1 MSMLAGDCSYGA
13 ADGGGRLCVP
23 RFCEAPPA
31 IKAAPWAQMND
42 NYLSVPR
49 VYNFT
54 ATGSDGQLRSTLFE
68 ARADRNYQGYNLEKI
83 CKSVSLAP
91 DLAPCAGASCPPS
104 SPPLKLYEDEG
115 DPSTPKGCK
124 AIKILPTLTKYRDLE
139 LSIVWII
146 VIVYM
151 FYAMA
156 LVCEDFFVPSIT
168 VVCERLHIPEDI
180 ASATL
185 LAMGCNA
192 PELFASIISVF
203 VADSTVGIGTVVGST
218 PFNLYCI
225 VGASATVFAGGIVVD
240 PWMMGRELSA
250 LLVAILM
257 YYFFMAD
264 ELIVWWEALVM
275 VLYYFLIYVPFLA
288 LFPKIKA
295 RLERCFNSRQTATRT
310 VQVDGLTESTAD
322 MPFED
327 VRAISARDAEAAPPL
342 PSDEEANGSIVPA
355 QCPPLLRDVEAA
367 PPLPSDEEAN
377 GAVRTEL
384 SITNHPQFRTL
395 LQDCRARLLER
406 PQHLKGFTGTLL
418 RYRPYYSRVQLVGLG
433 ARFQRCQFVID
444 DEPSAPVRYKHTDA
458 APESPFFT
466 LPIGQLSK
474 IKLVR
479 QQELLVEWE
488 RDGQKQKIRLLLPPG
503 EPEETMQLC
512 FDLIVL
518 KIDELH
524 VQVRSTKARRNS
536 VKLHLGMEEEVHHEA
551 WYRIPSGRLA
561 KVSFFATLPV
571 RMLVYP
577 CMPDV
582 RQPGKQKYWL
592 VSMVFSMLWMAI
604 FAYIFTSVLDYLGC
618 GWGLTGSLLGLSIGA
633 AGTSFPNLIASVYL
647 ARNGQGSNAC
657 VQAIAANT
665 FNLCIGLGLIWLMHT
680 LHVGN
685 CSHGSHGN
693 NYADCNGCYA
703 PDGFQALCPY
713 WEGTGSAFHAAP
725 GSTKGCLFLSLIFM
739 FIFTLQL
746 IVCNG
751 KVPKWAGRFYLV
763 FYAGYIL
770 YQILAAFI
778 GSVLIFIEPWYFAI

>member
-1 MSMLAGDCSYGA
+1 MSSMLANVNVNVMLAGDCNYGA

-68 ARADRNYQGYNLEKI
+68 ARDDRYYQGYNLEKI

-91 DLAPCAGASCPPS
+91 YLAPCAGASCPPS
-104 SPPLKLYEDEG
+104 SPPEKLYEDEG
-115 DPSTPKGCK
+115 DPHTPKGCK
-124 AIKILPTLTKYRDLE
+124 AIKILPTLTKYQDVE

-156 LVCEDFFVPSIT
+156 LVCEEFFVPSIT
-168 VVCERLHIPEDI
+168 VVCEMFHIPEDI

-225 VGASATVFAGGIVVD
+225 VGASATVVAGGLVVD

-250 LLVAILM
+250 LLVSILM
-257 YYFFMAD
+257 YYIFMAD
-264 ELIVWWEALVM
+264 ELVVWWEALIM

-310 VQVDGLTESTAD
+310 VQVDGPTESTAD
-322 MPFED
+322 TPFED
-327 VRAISARDAEAAPPL
+327 VRAIRDEEAASPL
-342 PSDEEANGSIVPA
+342 PSDEKANEAI
-355 QCPPLLRDVEAA
+355 
-367 PPLPSDEEAN
+367 
-377 GAVRTEL
+377 RTELSILTDL
-384 SITNHPQFRTL
+384 SITNHPQFHTL
-395 LQDCRARLLER
+395 LKDCRARLLER

-444 DEPSAPVRYKHTDA
+444 DDPSAPVRYKHTDA

-466 LPIGQLSK
+466 LPIGQLSE

-479 QQELLVEWE
+479 QQELRVEWE

-512 FDLIVL
+512 FDLFVL

-536 VKLHLGMEEEVHHEA
+536 VKLHLGMEEEMHHEV

-561 KVSFFATLPV
+561 KVSFFATLPI

-633 AGTSFPNLIASVYL
+633 AGTSFPNMIASMYL
-647 ARNGQGSNAC
+647 ARIGQGSNAC

-685 CSHGSHGN
+685 CSYGSQGN

-725 GSTKGCLFLSLIFM
+725 GSTKGCLFMSLIFM
-739 FIFTLQL
+739 VIFTLQL
-746 IVCNG
+746 IVCKG
-751 KVPKWAGRFYLV
+751 KVPKWAGRIYLAI
-763 FYAGYIL
+763 YAGYIL

-778 GSVLIFIEPWYFAI
+778 DSVLIFILPWYFAM

>member
-1 MSMLAGDCSYGA
+1 
-13 ADGGGRLCVP
+13 
-23 RFCEAPPA
+23 
-31 IKAAPWAQMND
+31 
-42 NYLSVPR
+42 
-49 VYNFT
+49 
-54 ATGSDGQLRSTLFE
+54 
-68 ARADRNYQGYNLEKI
+68 
-83 CKSVSLAP
+83 
-91 DLAPCAGASCPPS
+91 
-104 SPPLKLYEDEG
+104 
-115 DPSTPKGCK
+115 
-124 AIKILPTLTKYRDLE
+124 
-139 LSIVWII
+139 
-146 VIVYM
+146 
-151 FYAMA
+151 
-156 LVCEDFFVPSIT
+156 
-168 VVCERLHIPEDI
+168 
-180 ASATL
+180 
-185 LAMGCNA
+185 
-192 PELFASIISVF
+192 
-203 VADSTVGIGTVVGST
+203 
-218 PFNLYCI
+218 
-225 VGASATVFAGGIVVD
+225 
-240 PWMMGRELSA
+240 
-250 LLVAILM
+250 
-257 YYFFMAD
+257 
-264 ELIVWWEALVM
+264 
-275 VLYYFLIYVPFLA
+275 
-288 LFPKIKA
+288 
-295 RLERCFNSRQTATRT
+295 
-310 VQVDGLTESTAD
+310 
-322 MPFED
+322 
-327 VRAISARDAEAAPPL
+327 
-342 PSDEEANGSIVPA
+342 
-355 QCPPLLRDVEAA
+355 VEAA

-377 GAVRTEL
+377 GAVWTEL

-604 FAYIFTSVLDYLGC
+604 FAYIFTSVVDYVGC
-618 GWGLTGSLLGLSIGA
+618 AWGLTGSLLGLSIGA
-633 AGTSFPNLIASVYL
+633 AGTSFPNMIASMYL
-647 ARNGQGSNAC
+647 ARIGQGSNAC

-685 CSHGSHGN
+685 CSYGSHGN

-725 GSTKGCLFLSLIFM
+725 GSTKGCLLLSLIFM
-739 FIFTLQL
+739 VIFTLQL
-746 IVCNG
+746 IVCKG
-751 KVPKWAGRFYLV
+751 KVPKWAGRIYLAI
-763 FYAGYIL
+763 YAGYIL

-778 GSVLIFIEPWYFAI
+778 DSVLIFIEPWYFAI

>member
-1 MSMLAGDCSYGA
+1 MLAGDCSYGA

-68 ARADRNYQGYNLEKI
+68 ARADRNYRGYNLEKI

-104 SPPLKLYEDEG
+104 SPPMQLYEDEG
-115 DPSTPKGCK
+115 DPTTPKGCK
-124 AIKILPTLTKYRDLE
+124 AIKIIPTLTKYQDLE
-139 LSIVWII
+139 LSIVWVI

-156 LVCEDFFVPSIT
+156 LVCEEFFVPSIT

-295 RLERCFNSRQTATRT
+295 RLERCFSSRQTATKT
-310 VQVDGLTESTAD
+310 V
-322 MPFED
+322 
-327 VRAISARDAEAAPPL
+327 
-342 PSDEEANGSIVPA
+342 
-355 QCPPLLRDVEAA
+355 
-367 PPLPSDEEAN
+367 
-377 GAVRTEL
+377 
-384 SITNHPQFRTL
+384 
-395 LQDCRARLLER
+395 
-406 PQHLKGFTGTLL
+406 QHLKGFVGTL
-418 RYRPYYSRVQLVGLG
+418 
-433 ARFQRCQFVID
+433 
-444 DEPSAPVRYKHTDA
+444 
-458 APESPFFT
+458 
-466 LPIGQLSK
+466 LSK

-479 QQELLVEWE
+479 QQELRVEWE

-512 FDLIVL
+512 FDLFVL
-518 KIDELH
+518 KIDEH
-524 VQVRSTKARRNS
+524 RVQVRSTKARQNS

-561 KVSFFATLPV
+561 KVSFFVTLPI
-571 RMLVYP
+571 RMFVYS

-604 FAYIFTSVLDYLGC
+604 FAYIFTSVVDYVGC
-618 GWGLTGSLLGLSIGA
+618 AWGLTGSLLGLSIGA
-633 AGTSFPNLIASVYL
+633 AGTSFPNMIASMYL
-647 ARNGQGSNAC
+647 ARIGQGSNAC

-685 CSHGSHGN
+685 CSYGSHGN

-725 GSTKGCLFLSLIFM
+725 GSTKGCLLLSLIFM
-739 FIFTLQL
+739 VIFTLQL
-746 IVCNG
+746 IVCKG
-751 KVPKWAGRFYLV
+751 KVPKWAGRIYLAI
-763 FYAGYIL
+763 YAGYIL

-778 GSVLIFIEPWYFAI
+778 DSVLIFIKPWYFAI

>member
-1 MSMLAGDCSYGA
+1 
-13 ADGGGRLCVP
+13 
-23 RFCEAPPA
+23 
-31 IKAAPWAQMND
+31 
-42 NYLSVPR
+42 
-49 VYNFT
+49 
-54 ATGSDGQLRSTLFE
+54 
-68 ARADRNYQGYNLEKI
+68 
-83 CKSVSLAP
+83 
-91 DLAPCAGASCPPS
+91 
-104 SPPLKLYEDEG
+104 
-115 DPSTPKGCK
+115 
-124 AIKILPTLTKYRDLE
+124 
-139 LSIVWII
+139 
-146 VIVYM
+146 
-151 FYAMA
+151 
-156 LVCEDFFVPSIT
+156 
-168 VVCERLHIPEDI
+168 
-180 ASATL
+180 
-185 LAMGCNA
+185 
-192 PELFASIISVF
+192 
-203 VADSTVGIGTVVGST
+203 
-218 PFNLYCI
+218 
-225 VGASATVFAGGIVVD
+225 
-240 PWMMGRELSA
+240 
-250 LLVAILM
+250 
-257 YYFFMAD
+257 
-264 ELIVWWEALVM
+264 
-275 VLYYFLIYVPFLA
+275 
-288 LFPKIKA
+288 
-295 RLERCFNSRQTATRT
+295 
-310 VQVDGLTESTAD
+310 

-327 VRAISARDAEAAPPL
+327 VRALREEEAAPPL
-342 PSDEEANGSIVPA
+342 PSDEK
-355 QCPPLLRDVEAA
+355 
-367 PPLPSDEEAN
+367 AN
-377 GAVRTEL
+377 GAIRTEL
-384 SITNHPQFRTL
+384 SITNHPQFCTL

-479 QQELLVEWE
+479 QQELHIEWE

-503 EPEETMQLC
+503 EPEGTMQLC

-582 RQPGKQKYWL
+582 RKPGKQKYWL

-633 AGTSFPNLIASVYL
+633 AGTSFPNMIASMYL
-647 ARNGQGSNAC
+647 ARIGQGSNAC

-680 LHVGN
+680 LHVGS
-685 CSHGSHGN
+685 CSYGSHGN

-739 FIFTLQL
+739 VIFILQL
-746 IVCNG
+746 IVCKG
-751 KVPKWAGRFYLV
+751 KVPKWAGRIYLAI
-763 FYAGYIL
+763 YAGYIL

-778 GSVLIFIEPWYFAI
+778 DSVLIFIEPWYFAI

>member
-1 MSMLAGDCSYGA
+1 MLAGDCSYGA

-68 ARADRNYQGYNLEKI
+68 ARADRNYRGYNLEKI

-225 VGASATVFAGGIVVD
+225 VGASATVVAGGLVVD
-240 PWMMGRELSA
+240 PWTMGRELSA

-264 ELIVWWEALVM
+264 ELVDWWEALIM

-295 RLERCFNSRQTATRT
+295 RLERCFSSRQTATKT

-327 VRAISARDAEAAPPL
+327 VRALREEEAAPPL
-342 PSDEEANGSIVPA
+342 PSDEK
-355 QCPPLLRDVEAA
+355 
-367 PPLPSDEEAN
+367 AN
-377 GAVRTEL
+377 GAIRTEL
-384 SITNHPQFRTL
+384 SITDHPQFRTL

-406 PQHLKGFTGTLL
+406 PQHLKGFVGTLL

-433 ARFQRCQFVID
+433 ARFQGCQFVID

-479 QQELLVEWE
+479 QQELRVEWE

-512 FDLIVL
+512 FDLFVL
-518 KIDELH
+518 KIDEH
-524 VQVRSTKARRNS
+524 RVQVRSTKARQNS

-561 KVSFFATLPV
+561 KVSFFVTLPI
-571 RMLVYP
+571 RMFVYS

-604 FAYIFTSVLDYLGC
+604 FAYIFTSVVDYVGC
-618 GWGLTGSLLGLSIGA
+618 AWGLTGSLLGLSIGA
-633 AGTSFPNLIASVYL
+633 AGTSFPNMIASMYL
-647 ARNGQGSNAC
+647 ARIGQGSNAC

-725 GSTKGCLFLSLIFM
+725 GSTKGCLLLSLIFM
-739 FIFTLQL
+739 VIFTLQL
-746 IVCNG
+746 IVCKG
-751 KVPKWAGRFYLV
+751 KVPKWAGRIYLAI
-763 FYAGYIL
+763 YAGYIL

-778 GSVLIFIEPWYFAI
+778 DSVLIFIKPWYFAI